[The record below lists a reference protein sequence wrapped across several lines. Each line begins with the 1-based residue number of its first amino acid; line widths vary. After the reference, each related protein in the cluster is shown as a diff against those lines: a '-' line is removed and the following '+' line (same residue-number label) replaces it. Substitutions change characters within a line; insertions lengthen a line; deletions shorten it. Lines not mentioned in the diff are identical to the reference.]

1 VLHYDETEEYQPHFD
16 TFDPSEYEYV
26 DYLENG
32 GQRIITALAYLN
44 DVEQGGETSF
54 PTIDKVVTPKKGKI
68 VVFHDCYKGTDK
80 PHPDSFH
87 GSLPVIK
94 GDKWAFNLWFRK
106 DSMINTI

>member
-1 VLHYDETEEYQPHFD
+1 MSIVGKLVSPPCSTSLSHAESYQVIHYDETEEYQPHFD

-54 PTIDKVVTPKKGKI
+54 PTIDKVVKPKKGKI
-68 VVFHDCYKGTDK
+68 VVFHDCSSPLLTSD
-80 PHPDSFH
+80 
-87 GSLPVIK
+87 
-94 GDKWAFNLWFRK
+94 
-106 DSMINTI
+106 T